1 MTENTT
7 KTISVPRWAQVIVA
21 SAILLIICIHLI
33 YPKLAIDSIT
43 VSLLVLLLA
52 VWFLPWVKTLKIPGG
67 AEIQMREVEK
77 VEESLSKID
86 LARRPQSPTNFAI
99 AAIDGVEVDRTPLR
113 EQLLEQDPNLALA
126 GLRIEIEKH
135 LRDLATKRGIFLQ
148 KNTDLIALSRA
159 LKQMGILDTKV
170 ESSLSEIVAL
180 CNRAVHG
187 AQVGTTVARRT
198 VAIGQE
204 LLSILESLAQFDGKS
219 NRTE

>member
-7 KTISVPRWAQVIVA
+7 KTISVPRWAQVTVA

-52 VWFLPWVKTLKIPGG
+52 VWFLPWVKALKIPGG
-67 AEIQMREVEK
+67 TEIQMREVVK

-86 LARRPQSPTNFAI
+86 LARRPQPPTNLAN
-99 AAIDGVEVDRTPLR
+99 AAMEGVDVDRTPLR
-113 EQLLEQDPNLALA
+113 ELLLEQDPNLALA

-135 LRDLATKRGIFLQ
+135 VRDLARKRGILVRRD
-148 KNTDLIALSRA
+148 NDLLALSRA
-159 LKQMGILDTKV
+159 LRRIGILDTKV
-170 ESSLSEIVAL
+170 ESSLSEIVGL

-187 AQVGTTVARRT
+187 AQVGATVARRT
-198 VAIGQE
+198 IAIGEE
-204 LLSILESLAQFDGKS
+204 LLSILESLAQFDGK
-219 NRTE
+219 